1 MLQTEHSNCT
11 YSKFGRKSCLDDK
24 DIDIIRHSMEN
35 ANLTNVNNNLIF
47 KLNSIIERNADDKTE
62 LSALIDDDIF
72 KIIMPDLVVAMLKEN
87 FKPLGPTDNELYNNF
102 VINNAMAALHG
113 TYNNFRNYD
122 CELVDFMK
130 HQGER
135 TTNLSSDLND
145 LPNKLDMYFGDKRG
159 YDCFGCV
166 LNTLTRDKIHTVG
179 HWVALFG
186 DFRNEKCT
194 IEYYNSSG
202 NPAKKDVEE
211 WCKQLAE
218 KIVYEHE
225 RPCLFLNVSNVES
238 QTGGTECGIYAL
250 NYIVSRVIGIPYKEF
265 RKKKIPDDVV
275 NKARKFLFI
284 EEKLLDKSQAKKDAI
299 LQTAVG
305 GNKELKKK
313 LREQML
319 I

>member
-1 MLQTEHSNCT
+1 MLKTEHSNCT
-11 YSKFGRKSCLDDK
+11 YNKFGRKSCLDDK
-24 DIDIIRHSMEN
+24 DIDIIRTSMEN

-47 KLNSIIERNADDKTE
+47 KLNNIIEKNSDDKME

-72 KIIMPDLVVAMLKEN
+72 KILMPDLVVAMLKEN
-87 FKPLGPTDNELYNNF
+87 FKPLGPTDDELFNNF
-102 VINNAMAALHG
+102 VLNNAMAALHQ
-113 TYNNFRNYD
+113 TYANFRSYD

-130 HQGER
+130 AQHER
-135 TTNLSSDLND
+135 TSSLSSNLND
-145 LPNKLDMYFGDKRG
+145 LPDKLDIYFGPKAG
-159 YDCFGCV
+159 YDCFGCI
-166 LNTLTRDKIHTVG
+166 LNTLTRDRIRDVG

-186 DFRNEKCT
+186 DFRNDKCT

-211 WCKQLAE
+211 WCVQLAE
-218 KIVYEHE
+218 KITYEHE
-225 RPCLFLNVSNVES
+225 RPCIFTNVSNIQS
-238 QTGGTECGIYAL
+238 QNGGTECGIYSL

-265 RKKKIPDDVV
+265 RKKKIPDNVV

-284 EEKLLDKSQAKKDAI
+284 EEKILDKSQAKKDAI
-299 LQTAVG
+299 LQTTLG